1 MNSISPSFRPPSA
14 FFAVLCLP
22 DYAVQAGV
30 LCVTAFKDF
39 ILSSIHTYLNC
50 NTEITLKSSIAKN
63 AERELILINQL
74 LTQS

>member
-30 LCVTAFKDF
+30 LCDAGFQD
-39 ILSSIHTYLNC
+39 LR
-50 NTEITLKSSIAKN
+50 KSSIAGN
-63 AERELILINQL
+63 AENRKERRERSYTDKPTTNTIIE
-74 LTQS
+74 